1 MDTFHQNA
9 RELKVR
15 EAFVVGAIYGIW
27 LTIGTAWSQF
37 IDALVFV
44 VVPDN
49 EDIVLREFIH
59 VCIASLM
66 GLGIL
71 ALIVK
76 CNMCVT
82 QVTRRVKHRIVRAE
96 ETVPHPV
103 ITQATHQTNG
113 RQVHGMSK
121 KNVRPLK

>member
-1 MDTFHQNA
+1 MDAFHQNA

-15 EAFVVGAIYGIW
+15 EALVVGAIYGIW

-37 IDALVFV
+37 IDALVLV

-59 VCIASLM
+59 VCIASLL

-71 ALIVK
+71 ALIIK

-82 QVTRRVKHRIVRAE
+82 QVTRRVKQRIVRTQ
-96 ETVPHPV
+96 ETATPV
-103 ITQATHQTNG
+103 ITQATRQTNG
-113 RQVHGMSK
+113 Q